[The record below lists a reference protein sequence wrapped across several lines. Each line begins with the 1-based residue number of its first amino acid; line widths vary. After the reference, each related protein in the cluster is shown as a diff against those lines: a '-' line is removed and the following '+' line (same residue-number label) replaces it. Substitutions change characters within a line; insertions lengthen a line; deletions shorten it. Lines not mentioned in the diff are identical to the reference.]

1 MPKVCL
7 LLRGLTVAQSF
18 VCILIWVKLQVLDV
32 LLKKKKKEKQLQSS
46 KAFGMGFG
54 GGVQI
59 FKNIDLHFPIG
70 HPGLG
75 LVLTVVNEIQ
85 QIQIDLILCVFSL
98 PIYSVFFFFFF
109 FIIPSSHFPESIF
122 YLLFSI
128 LLIHTYTHAHTY
140 THMGQPPP
148 STTCWFSISKG
159 HSQPSLSP
167 GSRWR
172 CLALSLELAPP
183 GHCSPCRLV
192 HGPSFSS
199 TFQSSNGRLKAGA
212 PVLIIT
218 GRRPAG
224 DSETTCPHGI
234 VPGTWEEGR

>member
-32 LLKKKKKEKQLQSS
+32 LLKKKKGKIAAKLKSIWD
-46 KAFGMGFG
+46 GFWRWG
-54 GGVQI
+54 SDFQKHRPS
-59 FKNIDLHFPIG
+59 FPNRPSWPWSCPDCCEWNLADTDWPHFMC
-70 HPGLG
+70 L
-75 LVLTVVNEIQ
+75 
-85 QIQIDLILCVFSL
+85 L
-98 PIYSVFFFFFF
+98 PSHLFCFLFFFF

-199 TFQSSNGRLKAGA
+199 TF
-212 PVLIIT
+212 
-218 GRRPAG
+218 
-224 DSETTCPHGI
+224 
-234 VPGTWEEGR
+234 